1 MNYTIADFIIAI
13 KNAGLSRRREMF
25 FPYTG
30 VIKEISDVLV
40 KNKLI
45 ESSKTEKK
53 GQVLH
58 IVLFYRNKKSVIS
71 DVRIVSKPSLRVYEG
86 YLELVKRQKIR
97 ASKVIVST
105 SKGIKTSEEAVGEKL
120 GGEVLF
126 EIS

>member
-1 MNYTIADFIIAI
+1 
-13 KNAGLSRRREMF
+13 MF

-97 ASKVIVST
+97 ESKVIVST